1 MAGRML
7 QINFKFGVARADY
20 EKLADS
26 LAQSFGKVPGLE
38 WKIWILNEAER
49 EAGGI
54 YYFDRAESLQQFLAS
69 QLAADVQNHP
79 AVSEFSAKAFEVMD
93 AVTAMTRGPVEE
105 ALAM

>member
-38 WKIWILNEAER
+38 WKIWILNEAEK
-49 EAGGI
+49 EAGGF
-54 YYFDRAESLQQFLAS
+54 YYFDGEESLQQFFAT
-69 QLAADVQNHP
+69 QPAAGVQAHP
-79 AVSEFSAKAFEVMD
+79 AVSEFSARTFEVMD
-93 AVTAMTRGPVEE
+93 SPTAVTRGPV
-105 ALAM
+105 ALAVPT